1 MLRKFKI
8 KVDGTEYLVEME
20 ELTEPGQAPVAPAPA
35 PAPEPA
41 PAPAAAPAAA
51 PAPAPA
57 PVAPAA
63 LVPEPAP
70 APAAPAGADAQ
81 TAPMPGKILELKVG
95 AGDHVEQ
102 NQTVLVLEAM
112 KMENAIVAE
121 RAGTVS
127 AIHVTAGQ
135 MVNPGDALFTIS

>member
-8 KVDGTEYLVEME
+8 KIDGTEYLVEME
-20 ELTEPGQAPVAPAPA
+20 ELTEPGTAPAPVAASAPAPAPVASAPAPVAPAPA
-35 PAPEPA
+35 PAS
-41 PAPAAAPAAA
+41 
-51 PAPAPA
+51 
-57 PVAPAA
+57 
-63 LVPEPAP
+63 AP

-81 TAPMPGKILELKVG
+81 TAPMPGKIIELKHNVG
-95 AGDHVEQ
+95 DVVAQ
-102 NQTVLVLEAM
+102 NDCVLVLEAM

-121 RAGTVS
+121 HAGTIS

>member
-8 KVDGTEYLVEME
+8 KIDGTEYLVEME
-20 ELTEPGQAPVAPAPA
+20 ELTEPGTAPAPVAALVAPAPA
-35 PAPEPA
+35 PAA
-41 PAPAAAPAAA
+41 PAPAA

-57 PVAPAA
+57 PAA
-63 LVPEPAP
+63 PAP
-70 APAAPAGADAQ
+70 APTPAAAAGADAQ
-81 TAPMPGKILELKVG
+81 TAPMPGKILELKHNVG
-95 AGDHVEQ
+95 DVVAQ
-102 NQTVLVLEAM
+102 NDCILVLEAM

-121 RAGTVS
+121 RAGTIS

>member
-8 KVDGTEYLVEME
+8 KIDGTEYLVEME
-20 ELTEPGQAPVAPAPA
+20 ELTEPGVAPAPVA
-35 PAPEPA
+35 A
-41 PAPAAAPAAA
+41 PAPAAPAPAAPAPAAPAA

-57 PVAPAA
+57 PAPAA
-63 LVPEPAP
+63 PV
-70 APAAPAGADAQ
+70 PAGADAQ
-81 TAPMPGKILELKVG
+81 TAPMPGKILELKHNVG
-95 AGDHVEQ
+95 DVVAQ
-102 NQTVLVLEAM
+102 NDCVLVLEAM

-121 RAGTVS
+121 RAGTIS

>member
-8 KVDGTEYLVEME
+8 KIDGTEYLVDME
-20 ELTEPGQAPVAPAPA
+20 ELTEPGSAPAPVAAP
-35 PAPEPA
+35 
-41 PAPAAAPAAA
+41 AA

-57 PVAPAA
+57 APAPAA
-63 LVPEPAP
+63 PAAPAPAPMPAP

-81 TAPMPGKILELKVG
+81 TAPMPGKILELKHNVG
-95 AGDHVEQ
+95 DVVAQ
-102 NQTVLVLEAM
+102 NDCVLVLEAM

-121 RAGTVS
+121 HAGTIS

>member
-8 KVDGTEYLVEME
+8 KIDGTEYLVEME
-20 ELTEPGQAPVAPAPA
+20 ELTDPGAAPAPI
-35 PAPEPA
+35 
-41 PAPAAAPAAA
+41 AAPV
-51 PAPAPA
+51 APAPA
-57 PVAPAA
+57 PVAPAPS
-63 LVPEPAP
+63 VPAAPAPAPVPAP

-81 TAPMPGKILELKVG
+81 TAPMPGKILELKHNVG
-95 AGDHVEQ
+95 DVVAQ
-102 NQTVLVLEAM
+102 NDCVLVLEAM

-121 RAGTVS
+121 HAGTIS

>member
-8 KVDGTEYLVEME
+8 KIDGTEYLVEME
-20 ELTEPGQAPVAPAPA
+20 ELTEPGAAPAPVAASVAPAPA
-35 PAPEPA
+35 PAAPA
-41 PAPAAAPAAA
+41 PAPAPAA

-57 PVAPAA
+57 PVSAA
-63 LVPEPAP
+63 A
-70 APAAPAGADAQ
+70 AGADAQ
-81 TAPMPGKILELKVG
+81 TAPMPGKILELKHNVG
-95 AGDHVEQ
+95 DVVAQ
-102 NQTVLVLEAM
+102 NDCVLVLEAM

-121 RAGTVS
+121 RAGTIS

>member
-8 KVDGTEYLVEME
+8 KIDGTEYLVEME
-20 ELTEPGQAPVAPAPA
+20 ELTEPGSAPAPVAVPVAPASAPAA
-35 PAPEPA
+35 PAP
-41 PAPAAAPAAA
+41 AA

-57 PVAPAA
+57 PAV
-63 LVPEPAP
+63 PAP
-70 APAAPAGADAQ
+70 SPAAPAGADAQ
-81 TAPMPGKILELKVG
+81 TAPMPGKILELKHNVG
-95 AGDHVEQ
+95 DVVAQ
-102 NQTVLVLEAM
+102 NDCVLVLEAM

-121 RAGTVS
+121 RAGTIS

>member
-8 KVDGTEYLVEME
+8 KIDGTEYLVEME
-20 ELTEPGQAPVAPAPA
+20 ELTEPSVAPAPVTA
-35 PAPEPA
+35 PV
-41 PAPAAAPAAA
+41 
-51 PAPAPA
+51 APAPA
-57 PVAPAA
+57 PVAPAPA
-63 LVPEPAP
+63 APAAPAPASAPAP

-81 TAPMPGKILELKVG
+81 TAPMPGKILELKHSVG
-95 AGDHVEQ
+95 DVVAQ
-102 NQTVLVLEAM
+102 NDCVLVLEAM

-121 RAGTVS
+121 RAGTIS

>member
-20 ELTEPGQAPVAPAPA
+20 ELTEPGQAP
-35 PAPEPA
+35 
-41 PAPAAAPAAA
+41 A

-57 PVAPAA
+57 PVAAAPAA
-63 LVPEPAP
+63 ALAPAAPAAPAPAPEPVP

-81 TAPMPGKILELKVG
+81 TAPMPGKILELKVA
-95 AGDHVEQ
+95 AGEHVEQ

-121 RAGTVS
+121 HAGTVS
-127 AIHVTAGQ
+127 AVHVTAGQ

>member
-8 KVDGTEYLVEME
+8 KIDGTEYLVEME
-20 ELTEPGQAPVAPAPA
+20 ELTEPGAAPAPVAAPVAPTPAPVAPAPSV
-35 PAPEPA
+35 P
-41 PAPAAAPAAA
+41 AA

-57 PVAPAA
+57 PATPA
-63 LVPEPAP
+63 PAP

-81 TAPMPGKILELKVG
+81 TAPMPGKILELKHNVG
-95 AGDHVEQ
+95 DVVAQ
-102 NQTVLVLEAM
+102 NDCVLVLEAM

-121 RAGTVS
+121 HAGTIS

>member
-8 KVDGTEYLVEME
+8 KIDGTEYLVEME
-20 ELTEPGQAPVAPAPA
+20 ELTEPGAAPAPVAAPVAPAPA
-35 PAPEPA
+35 PAAPVPAPA
-41 PAPAAAPAAA
+41 PAPAA
-51 PAPAPA
+51 PAPA
-57 PVAPAA
+57 
-63 LVPEPAP
+63 PAP

-81 TAPMPGKILELKVG
+81 TAPMPGKILELKHNVG
-95 AGDHVEQ
+95 DVVAQ
-102 NQTVLVLEAM
+102 NDCVLVLEAM

-121 RAGTVS
+121 HAGTIS

>member
-8 KVDGTEYLVEME
+8 KIDGTEYLVEME
-20 ELTEPGQAPVAPAPA
+20 ELTEPGVASAPVTAPVAPAPA
-35 PAPEPA
+35 APAA
-41 PAPAAAPAAA
+41 PAPAAPAA
-51 PAPAPA
+51 PAPASA
-57 PVAPAA
+57 
-63 LVPEPAP
+63 PAP

-81 TAPMPGKILELKVG
+81 TAPMPGKIIELKHNVG
-95 AGDHVEQ
+95 DVVAQ
-102 NQTVLVLEAM
+102 NDCVLVLEAM

-121 RAGTVS
+121 RAGTIS